1 MDNDIMSKMTLQLH
15 NALKATLMRV
25 AALHPGG
32 VLMYGIDHLNQQTF
46 CKLVKIETNIKKLLG
61 CTQIDIRGMGNNPQ
75 VEEKFVEW
83 LKTHIKSPSMEPF
96 CNSLLSPH
104 NWLKYNIAGDLQL
117 LHLGIAK
124 IDYFLILKDEH
135 LRYFRD
141 KAFNKHH

>member
-1 MDNDIMSKMTLQLH
+1 MNRMNLQLR

-32 VLMYGIDHLNQQTF
+32 ILIYGIDHINQQTF
-46 CKLVKIETNIKKLLG
+46 CKLIKLETNIKKLLA
-61 CTQIDIRGMGNNPQ
+61 CTRIEIRGIGYHPL
-75 VEEKFVEW
+75 VEENLVTW
-83 LKTHIKSPSMEPF
+83 LKAHIKAPSMEPF

-117 LHLGIAK
+117 LHLGVAK
-124 IDYFLILKDEH
+124 VDYFMILKDEH

-141 KAFNKHH
+141 RAFNNKP

>member
-1 MDNDIMSKMTLQLH
+1 MSKMTLQLH

-32 VLMYGIDHLNQQTF
+32 ILMYGIDNINQQTF
-46 CKLVKIETNIKKLLG
+46 CKLVKIENNIKKLLA
-61 CTQIDIRGMGNNPQ
+61 CTRIEIRGIGYHPQ
-75 VEEKFVEW
+75 VEEKFVAW
-83 LKTHIKSPSMEPF
+83 LKAHVRTPSMNPF
-96 CNSLLSPH
+96 CNGLLSPH

-124 IDYFLILKDEH
+124 VDYFMILKYEH

-141 KAFNKHH
+141 RAFNKQ